1 MKYVWQLQLVLVGV
15 KVGVCVAD
23 SDIVGERV
31 IVLVGVGVGELVVVG
46 VNVGHGTH
54 LLQISV

>member
-1 MKYVWQLQLVLVGV
+1 M